1 MFLRTLEGLYPSLSE
16 EPGTPGGGG
25 EGVWHRCGV
34 APPAGHNG
42 SSAESSALPEGG
54 GGQRGRG
61 TMVRV
66 EREHVDRPLWTQQW
80 SVD

>member
-25 EGVWHRCGV
+25 EGVWHRCRV
-34 APPAGHNG
+34 VPPAGHNR
-42 SSAESSALPEGG
+42 SSAESCALPEGWDG
-54 GGQRGRG
+54 PGGRG
-61 TMVRV
+61 AIICV